1 VYLGVP
7 YAFNDISI
15 IYKKKYHSKTV
26 LQANCFF
33 LKIHWTTRCCLDLI
47 EYQGMSGCVGS

>member
-1 VYLGVP
+1 VP